1 MKSEFLRYIHDYMLS
16 RHYALRTVQT
26 YLYWIK
32 QFIFYHNKRHPNTM
46 AEQEVEQFLTSLIT
60 QKNVAVKT
68 QATALNALSFLYQHI
83 IQRPLNLNMN
93 FKRSS
98 RTQKLPVVLTPLEI
112 QQLLHH
118 IQPRYLLLAQ
128 LLYGSGLRL
137 MEAIRLRYDDID
149 YDYGAIRIWQGKG
162 NKNRIVTLAKELY
175 PSLQVQ
181 QKVVKQYFD
190 SDLSNP
196 IYAGVWLPSAL
207 SRKFPHAERNITWHY
222 LFPSHKLSTEP
233 GSDKVRRHH
242 IDPSSLQKEIKRAA
256 QLSQITKKVTC
267 HTLRHSFATH
277 LLESGTDIRTV
288 QEQLG
293 HSDVKTT
300 QIYTHVLE
308 RGASGVLSPLSRI
321 SIHKKSPDTL

>member
-16 RHYALRTVQT
+16 RHYALRTVQA

-32 QFIFYHNKRHPNTM
+32 QFILYHNKRHPNTM
-46 AEQEVEQFLTSLIT
+46 GDNEVEQFLTVLIT
-60 QKNVAVKT
+60 EKNVAVKT
-68 QATALNALSFLYQHI
+68 QATALNALNFLYQHI

-93 FKRSS
+93 FKRSN
-98 RTQKLPVVLTPLEI
+98 RAQKLPVVLTQLEI
-112 QQLLHH
+112 QQLLYH
-118 IQPRYLLLAQ
+118 IQPKYLLLAQ

-162 NKNRIVTLAKELY
+162 NKNRVVTLAKQLY
-175 PSLQVQ
+175 PSLQTQ
-181 QKVVKQYFD
+181 QKIVKQYFD

-196 IYAGVWLPSAL
+196 AYKGVWLPSAL
-207 SRKFPHAERNITWHY
+207 ERKFPNAEKTLTWQY
-222 LFPSHKLSTEP
+222 LFPSHKLSIDPENQ
-233 GSDKVRRHH
+233 KIRRHH
-242 IDPSSLQKEIKRAA
+242 IDPSSLQKEIRRAT
-256 QLSQITKKVTC
+256 QLAKIPKKVSC

-308 RGASGVLSPLSRI
+308 RGANGVLSPLSKI
-321 SIHKKSPDTL
+321 PITK